1 MRPSPLLLMLALV
14 TPATAASSASAEGPI
29 CAKREQYVE
38 FLKRDRNE
46 TQERVEVVSE
56 KTVIEFF
63 VSPAGT
69 WTVLTT
75 TATGLSC
82 LARTGD
88 EHVGRNLAGI
98 EVSVRVD
105 HTASIGSSTRGKSGA
120 AGPTSPTGSVSP

>member
-82 LARTGD
+82 LARTG
-88 EHVGRNLAGI
+88 EGLAKF
-98 EVSVRVD
+98 
-105 HTASIGSSTRGKSGA
+105 ASL
-120 AGPTSPTGSVSP
+120 